1 MNFYIVAQSP
11 GVSNAEGNTKT
22 AKLPIYEE
30 IEMDK
35 SNEIEMDVNNAYES
49 IIIPPS
55 LSAPPVPP
63 ATAERLVIDM

>member
-1 MNFYIVAQSP
+1 MSIIAAP
-11 GVSNAEGNTKT
+11 GASSAEGD
-22 AKLPIYEE
+22 AIYEE

-35 SNEIEMDVNNAYES
+35 SNEIEMDVNNAYGS

-63 ATAERLVIDM
+63 ATADRMVID

>member
-1 MNFYIVAQSP
+1 MQLP
-11 GVSNAEGNTKT
+11 GTNSAEGD
-22 AKLPIYEE
+22 AKLQIYDE

-35 SNEIEMDVNNAYES
+35 SHEIEMDVNNAYES

-63 ATAERLVIDM
+63 ITADRLIVDM

>member
-1 MNFYIVAQSP
+1 MQLP
-11 GVSNAEGNTKT
+11 GTNSAEGD
-22 AKLPIYEE
+22 AKLRIYDE

-35 SNEIEMDVNNAYES
+35 SHEIEMDVNNAYES

-63 ATAERLVIDM
+63 VTADRLIIDM

>member
-1 MNFYIVAQSP
+1 MQ
-11 GVSNAEGNTKT
+11 
-22 AKLPIYEE
+22 IYDE

-35 SNEIEMDVNNAYES
+35 THEIAMDVNNAYES

-63 ATAERLVIDM
+63 ITADRLIIDM